1 MKKLFTVLLV
11 LAVAFTAFAQS
22 SAEQAKTEDV
32 AVAMIT
38 DYGDITDLSFNQ
50 TTYEAC
56 KAFSEANSLKFKYY
70 KPAGDNTADRIAMIE
85 QAVGEGYNVIVMPG
99 FAFAE
104 AIAQAAPLYKDVK
117 FVGIDVSEYD
127 LVVSAGLNDLS
138 NVYCIVY
145 KEEIA
150 GYLAGYAAVKLGYT
164 RLGFCGGM
172 AVPAVIR
179 YGSGFI
185 QGADAAA
192 AELGVAVDVQFAYAN
207 QFFGDADITAAM
219 DTMYASGAQVVFA
232 CGGGV
237 YTSVCEAA
245 AKVRKKA
252 IGVDVDQ
259 QPIFDSTYG
268 YPLTVTS
275 AMKGLYASTYDT
287 LQTILDG
294 KWDTIV
300 GQIANLGLV
309 SATDMDANYVGI
321 PTGKGT
327 AWSSSFTLEDYK
339 KVVADIFNGKIVV
352 NDDSSNAEPK
362 AKTVKVSYRG
372 NIK

>member
-11 LAVAFTAFAQS
+11 LAVAFTAFAQG

-104 AIAQAAPLYKDVK
+104 AIAQAAPQYKDVK

-127 LVVSAGLNDLS
+127 LVVTAGLNDLS

-179 YGSGFI
+179 YGSGFV

-192 AELGVAVDVQFAYAN
+192 EELGVAADVQFAYAN

>member
-104 AIAQAAPLYKDVK
+104 AIAQASPLYKDVK

>member
-179 YGSGFI
+179 YGSGFV

-192 AELGVAVDVQFAYAN
+192 AELGVSVDVQFAYAN

>member
-11 LAVAFTAFAQS
+11 LAVAFTAFAQG